1 MAQIVKTW
9 SVTEMQC
16 YADAAGKD
24 NVVST
29 IEWLLTGAGDA
40 HSATIRGVLNIPFN
54 SASEFTDFASL
65 TQDHVVGWVQSTMGA
80 VQVAAY
86 EDNLGLQIESL
97 ANPPL
102 VTPPLPWAPPAES

>member
-1 MAQIVKTW
+1 
-9 SVTEMQC
+9 MQC

-29 IEWLLTGAGDA
+29 IEWLLTGTGGV
-40 HSATIRGVLNIPFN
+40 HSATIRGALNIPFN

-65 TQDHVVGWVQSTMGA
+65 TQAHVVGWVHSTMGA

-86 EDNLGLQIESL
+86 EDNLGLQIE
-97 ANPPL
+97 AQINPPVVQPPVPWGPTFPERLCL
-102 VTPPLPWAPPAES
+102 VTNPPSDQ